1 LLRGQSAGR
10 AKRVDNS
17 RERATKLSPDPLK
30 AKEKDLNIV
39 KVYDVLETQKEK
51 I

>member
-1 LLRGQSAGR
+1 MLRGQSAGR
-10 AKRVDNS
+10 AKRVES
-17 RERATKLSPDPLK
+17 TREWATKGSPDPLK